1 MVVINMRRATLL
13 ALGLGAAAFS
23 LTDRKR
29 RKKVARFIEPMANVE
44 MAEMMPTKRTMK
56 KLSKRVRRTLS

>member
-1 MVVINMRRATLL
+1 MNMRRATMI

-29 RKKVARFIEPMANVE
+29 RKQVARFIEPMTNME

-56 KLSKRVRRTLS
+56 KLRKRVMRTFS

>member
-1 MVVINMRRATLL
+1 MRKATLL
-13 ALGLGAAAFS
+13 ALGIGAAAFS

-29 RKKVARFIEPMANVE
+29 RKQVARFIEPMKNIE

-56 KLSKRVRRTLS
+56 KLRKRVMRTLS

>member
-1 MVVINMRRATLL
+1 MRRATLL